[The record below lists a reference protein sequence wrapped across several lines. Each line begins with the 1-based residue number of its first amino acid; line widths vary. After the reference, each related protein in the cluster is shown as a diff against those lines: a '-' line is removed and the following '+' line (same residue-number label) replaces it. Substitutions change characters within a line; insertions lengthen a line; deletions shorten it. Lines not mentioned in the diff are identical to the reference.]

1 MVGRCSPVWL
11 FAIVCLAGCS
21 QSYKTA
27 TDSIEDAQELN
38 GCKAVVESLQYENLP
53 ALESVDI
60 WRGRYGPGLR
70 ITTAHYEIY
79 TTLLEP
85 LTLRQIPGFMES
97 AYRAY
102 NRQLPQPIETTGKLR
117 IYLFA
122 DRQQWEGFTKSF
134 AGEQAELFYKI
145 KAGAYY
151 LNGACVT
158 YYIGTRRTLSALG
171 HEGWHQFNNRHFR
184 FCLPSW
190 LDEGIAVLFETSRY
204 EGGRFYFEPN
214 QNAYRLEGL
223 RETLVSSQQIP
234 LSELVAMNPGEV
246 LAIDQA
252 EAVRAFYSQAY
263 ALVRFLKEADSG
275 KHADKFRRLIA
286 DGLMGEWPLSRTSRK
301 IAADRNM
308 PRTIEWNRIVG
319 PQLVKQYISSD
330 IDQLEREYLAFCRQI
345 INNTPLMA
353 QSHSKGFHT
362 TVRFT
367 LSAPDA
373 LLPCTDQ
380 LDSALGSK

>member
-1 MVGRCSPVWL
+1 MVGRCTPVWIIT
-11 FAIVCLAGCS
+11 IVCLSGCL

-27 TDSIEDAQELN
+27 TNSIENAQKLN
-38 GCKAVVESLQYENLP
+38 DCKVVIDTLQSENLP
-53 ALESVDI
+53 ALESTDT
-60 WRGRYGPGLR
+60 WHGKYGLGLR
-70 ITTAHYEIY
+70 LTTPHYEIY

-85 LTLRQIPGFMES
+85 LMLRQIPGFMES
-97 AYRAY
+97 AYHAY
-102 NRQLPQPIETTGKLR
+102 NRLVPEPIETTGKLR

-122 DRQQWEGFTKSF
+122 DRRQWEDFTKTF
-134 AGEQAELFYKI
+134 AGERAELFYKI

-190 LDEGIAVLFETSRY
+190 LDEGIAMLFETSRY
-204 EGGRFYFEPN
+204 EGGLFYFEPN

-223 RETLVSSQQIP
+223 KETLISSRQIP

-252 EAVRAFYSQAY
+252 EAVRAFYSQVY
-263 ALVRFLKEADSG
+263 ALIRFLQEADYG
-275 KHADKFRRLIA
+275 KHAYKFRRLMV
-286 DGLMGEWPLSRTSRK
+286 DGLTGNWPLTRTSKK
-301 IAADRNM
+301 IAADRNV
-308 PRTIEWNRIVG
+308 PRTVEWNRIVG
-319 PQLVKQYISSD
+319 PQLFRQYISSD
-330 IDQLEREYLAFCRQI
+330 IDRLETEYLAFCRQI
-345 INNTPLMA
+345 VGRVPLIA
-353 QSHSKGFHT
+353 QSQTEGFHT
-362 TVRFT
+362 RVRFT
-367 LSAPDA
+367 LSEPDG

-380 LDSALGSK
+380 ASDAR

>member
-1 MVGRCSPVWL
+1 MVGRCKPVWMIT
-11 FAIVCLAGCS
+11 IVCLAGCS
-21 QSYKTA
+21 QSYKT
-27 TDSIEDAQELN
+27 TTGSIENDQKLAD
-38 GCKAVVESLQYENLP
+38 CKVIIDTLRSENLP
-53 ALESVDI
+53 DLESTDT
-60 WRGRYGPGLR
+60 WHGKYGPGLR
-70 ITTAHYEIY
+70 LTTPHYEIY

-85 LTLRQIPGFMES
+85 LMLRQTPGFMES
-97 AYRAY
+97 AYHAY
-102 NRQLPQPIETTGKLR
+102 NRLVPQPIETTGKLR

-122 DRQQWEGFTKSF
+122 DRRQWEDFTKTF
-134 AGEQAELFYKI
+134 AGERAEVFYKI

-171 HEGWHQFNNRHFR
+171 HEGWHQFSNRHFR

-190 LDEGIAVLFETSRY
+190 LDEGIAMLFETSRY
-204 EGGRFYFEPN
+204 EGGIFYFEPN

-223 RETLVSSQQIP
+223 KETLISSQQIP

-263 ALVRFLKEADSG
+263 ALIRFLQEGGSG
-275 KHADKFRRLIA
+275 KHADKFRRLME
-286 DGLMGEWPLSRTSRK
+286 DGLTGDWPLSRTSKK

-308 PRTIEWNRIVG
+308 PRTVEWNRIVG
-319 PQLVKQYISSD
+319 PQLFRQYISGD
-330 IDQLEREYLAFCRQI
+330 IDRLETEYLAFCRQI
-345 INNTPLMA
+345 TGRVPLMA
-353 QSHSKGFHT
+353 QSQTEGFHT

-367 LSAPDA
+367 LSEPDG
-373 LLPCTDQ
+373 LLPATDQ
-380 LDSALGSK
+380 ASDAR